1 MTKDEC
7 INQAGLD
14 YLPLVTGSGPVAA
27 SFTFRVSPKEQSILV
42 LLSSPKI

>member
-27 SFTFRVSPKEQSILV
+27 SFTFRVSPKEQNIPF
-42 LLSSPKI
+42 LL